1 MGVLDLIFPKAC
13 FGCKRGGV
21 YLCKDCLRKE
31 EIVDQIHLRNTPYL
45 DGLACP
51 FKYRG
56 AVRKAILA
64 LKYKFASDIAKEL
77 GVHAANAIKSGKF
90 FKGKNIVIPIP
101 AYRTRENWRGFNQAE
116 EIGRHMAKALG
127 WEFSKEALIKIKPT
141 PAQTGLSG
149 TERLENL
156 KGSFAVNSRL
166 SVSPLP
172 KIILFD
178 DVWTTGSTLNE
189 AAKSLKEQ
197 GTKVVWGIAFAR
209 GWR

>member
-13 FGCKRGGV
+13 FGCGKEGFYV
-21 YLCKDCLRKE
+21 CEDCLRKE
-31 EIVDQIHLRNTPYL
+31 AIVDQIHLRNTPHL
-45 DGLACP
+45 DGLVCL

-64 LKYKFASDIAKEL
+64 LKYKFASDITKEL

-90 FKGKNIVIPIP
+90 FKGKNVVIPIP

-127 WEFSKEALIKIKPT
+127 WEFSKEALIKKRPT

-156 KGSFAVNSRL
+156 KGSFTVNSKHA
-166 SVSPLP
+166 VSTYPN
-172 KIILFD
+172 IILFD

-189 AAKSLKEQ
+189 AAKVLKAAGAKQ
-197 GTKVVWGIAFAR
+197 VWAFTAAR
-209 GWR
+209 